1 MFEDLNSIK
10 ALSWD
15 LFGLFAFVRGL
26 YLFLTKRCKRELHRE
41 DYCYTSDPLEEL
53 HFVTFPPRR
62 LRKLVQSVESQRS
75 GENLCLS

>member
-26 YLFLTKRCKRELHRE
+26 YLFLTKRCN
-41 DYCYTSDPLEEL
+41 
-53 HFVTFPPRR
+53 FI
-62 LRKLVQSVESQRS
+62 
-75 GENLCLS
+75 LSPSHPGD